1 MTRHEERC
9 LEALLRRH
17 PGKEGGKEGGMRAL
31 LVRLLEEGL
40 LDLRVCERLAIRQ
53 RVGELVAQ
61 GEGRCAAMELTAE
74 EFCCSYEKVR
84 GSIYRKNKP

>member
-1 MTRHEERC
+1 M
-9 LEALLRRH
+9 RR
-17 PGKEGGKEGGMRAL
+17 L
-31 LVRLLEEGL
+31 IVRMMEEGL
-40 LDLRVCERLAIRQ
+40 LDLRACERLAIRQ

-84 GSIYRKNKP
+84 GSVYRKNKS